1 VTSAPATTDSA
12 SHAAPDLDV
21 VGIGNALIDVLA
33 HESDEFVTAQGV
45 VKGSM
50 TLIDGERADAL
61 YRAMAAGTEVS
72 GGSAANTMIGVAS
85 LGGTA
90 AYIGKV
96 RDDQLGD
103 IFAHDIRALGVE
115 FDVPRTTSGD
125 PTGRC
130 MIFVTPDGQRT
141 LNTYLGASTS
151 LDPGDVDPVLIG
163 RARAVYL
170 EGYLWDP
177 PLAKEAMRKAARCCG
192 PEQLV
197 TLTLSDSLCVDR
209 HRESFLDLIGADVDV
224 LFANEAEI
232 GMLFRLDDLDGIIE
246 RTREMVDVTAIT
258 RSGAGSLIVTADE
271 VIPVAAAPVPHVLDT
286 TGAGDLYAAGFLYGL
301 THDHDLATCGALG
314 SLAAAEVIGH
324 MGPRPEVSLA
334 QLAEPLLAGG
344 GRVG

>member
-1 VTSAPATTDSA
+1 M
-12 SHAAPDLDV
+12 LDV

-33 HESDEFVTAQGV
+33 HESDAFVEAQGV

-50 TLIDGERADAL
+50 TLIDEARAVVL
-61 YRAMAAGTEVS
+61 YQAMAAGTEVS

-90 AYIGKV
+90 GYIGKV

-115 FDVPRTTSGD
+115 FDVPRATCGE

-141 LNTYLGASTS
+141 MNTHLGASTS

-163 RARAVYL
+163 RAKAVYL

-177 PLAKEAMRKAARCCG
+177 PLAKEAMRKAARCCSDG
-192 PEQLV
+192 QLV
-197 TLTLSDSLCVDR
+197 TLTLSDSFCVDR
-209 HRESFLDLIGADVDV
+209 HRESFLELIDADVDV

-232 GMLFRLDDLDGIIE
+232 RMLFQDSDEDMARVVS
-246 RTREMVDVTAIT
+246 RTRELVEIAAIT
-258 RSGAGSLIVTADE
+258 RSAAGSLIVTQEDIVTVPAS
-271 VIPVAAAPVPHVLDT
+271 PVAHVIDT
-286 TGAGDLYAAGFLYGL
+286 TGAGDLYAAGFLYGV
-301 THDHDLATCGALG
+301 THGHDLALCGALG

-324 MGPRPEVSLA
+324 MGPRPEVALSELVR
-334 QLAEPLLAGG
+334 PLLHGG

>member
-1 VTSAPATTDSA
+1 VTDDTSIGDEQPL
-12 SHAAPDLDV
+12 LDV

-33 HESDEFVTAQGV
+33 HESDEFVESQGV

-50 TLIDGERADAL
+50 TLIDEARAVDL
-61 YRAMAAGTEVS
+61 YEAMAAGTEVS
-72 GGSAANTMIGVAS
+72 GGSAANTMIGIAS
-85 LGGTA
+85 LGGSA
-90 AYIGKV
+90 GYIGKV

-115 FDVPRTTSGD
+115 FDVPRATAGE

-141 LNTYLGASTS
+141 MNTYLGASTT
-151 LDPGDVDPVLIG
+151 LDPGDVDPVLIS
-163 RARAVYL
+163 RAKAVYL

-192 PEQLV
+192 DDQLV
-197 TLTLSDSLCVDR
+197 TLTLSDSFCVDR
-209 HRESFLDLIGADVDV
+209 HRESFLELIDADVDV

-232 GMLFRLDDLDGIIE
+232 RMLFQDPAEDMDRVVA
-246 RTREMVDVTAIT
+246 RTRELVEVAAIT
-258 RSGAGSLIVTADE
+258 RSAAGSLVVTADDL
-271 VIPVAAAPVPHVLDT
+271 VTVPASPVAAVVDT

-301 THDHDLATCGALG
+301 THGHDLALCGALG

-324 MGPRPEVSLA
+324 IGPRPEATLSRLVR
-334 QLAEPLLAGG
+334 PLLHGG